1 MHGGMSLR
9 DAELKKRLLTLE
21 QEHRDLDTAILAL
34 QQSGS
39 YDQLQIMRL
48 KKRKLLLKDQ
58 IRHIEDQILPD
69 IIA

>member
-1 MHGGMSLR
+1 MSLR

-21 QEHRDLDTAILAL
+21 QEHRDLDSAIVAL